1 VGVPGTTGPGA
12 WVGALLFAI
21 SLAGF
26 LFAYAFT
33 FAGQPVT
40 SRPVEDAA
48 VNLLLFAL
56 FASHHSLFARTP
68 IRAWVARRVPVLPE
82 RTLFVCVA
90 SLLLIVVCWS
100 WRLLPGTIW
109 KVEGAAAA
117 LLHAVQFAGIVL
129 VIRSTAVVGVRELAG
144 LAPSHSGS
152 QAGSE
157 VGASLTIRG
166 PYRWIRHPIY
176 AGWLLLT
183 FGVPLMSTTRFVF
196 AAASAAYLL
205 LAIPLEERTLRSTM
219 PHAYARYATQV
230 RWRLLPGVY

>member
-1 VGVPGTTGPGA
+1 MGVPGTTGPGA

-21 SLAGF
+21 SLAAF
-26 LFAYAFT
+26 LFSYAFT

-40 SRPVEDAA
+40 SRPVEDAV

-56 FASHHSLFARTP
+56 FASHHSLFARTR
-68 IRAWVARRVPVLPE
+68 IRAWVARTVPVLPE

-90 SLLLIVVCWS
+90 SLMLIVVCWL
-100 WRLLPGTIW
+100 WRLLPGALW
-109 KVEGAAAA
+109 KAEGVPAA
-117 LLHAVQFAGIVL
+117 LLHAVQFAGVLL
-129 VIRSTAVVGVRELAG
+129 VIRSAAVVGVRDLAG
-144 LAPSHSGS
+144 LSPSHGDSD
-152 QAGSE
+152 
-157 VGASLTIRG
+157 VKNRG

-183 FGVPLMSTTRFVF
+183 FGVPLMTTTRFVF

-205 LAIPLEERTLRSTM
+205 IAIPLEERTLRRTM

>member
-1 VGVPGTTGPGA
+1 MGLPGTTGPGA
-12 WVGALLFAI
+12 WVGASLFAI
-21 SLAGF
+21 SLAAF
-26 LFAYAFT
+26 LFSYAVT
-33 FAGQPVT
+33 FAGQPVL

-56 FASHHSLFARTP
+56 FAVHHSLFARTR
-68 IRAWVARRVPVLPE
+68 IRAWVARTVPALPE

-90 SLLLIVVCWS
+90 SVLLLLVCWF

-109 KVEGAAAA
+109 RVEGMPAA
-117 LLHAVQFAGIVL
+117 LLHGVQFAGLLL
-129 VIRSTAVVGVRELAG
+129 VIRSAAVVGVRDLAG
-144 LAPSHSGS
+144 LSTSRS
-152 QAGSE
+152 SE
-157 VGASLTIRG
+157 VKVRG

-196 AAASAAYLL
+196 AAASAVYLL
-205 LAIPLEERTLRSTM
+205 IAIPLEERTLRSTA
-219 PHAYARYATQV
+219 PLGYARYATQV